1 MADHSADGTDQDED
15 DPLNPSSAATQQ
27 SSTLGCRHVIVA
39 LCFLLNCISY
49 ADRTN
54 LSVAL
59 VAMSREFGWSS
70 TTSGS
75 LLAAFFLGYLWTQ
88 IPGGMAAARYGAKPV
103 LLTGVLCWSVLT
115 LVTPA
120 AARYSIGALWSVR
133 VLVGLAEGVSMP
145 SIHALLSVWVPAGER
160 SRALALTSS
169 GQFLGT
175 VAAFGCARLVDE
187 WWPAI
192 FYLFGSLGFVWAV
205 AFAALCSSHPAE
217 HGCIGDAE
225 LQLVGARRLAR
236 SPAPPAARLAW
247 RALLREPAF
256 LCICAAHFSMN
267 WGSYLL
273 LSWLPRYLV
282 SLGARLGEAGALF
295 STPYLAAIF
304 FGNVG
309 GWVADEVLLRR
320 LGCSLRRVR
329 KAIQAAAS
337 TVPAACFLGLC
348 GVAEPATATA
358 LLTVAICF
366 ASLTHSACLA
376 NILDLTAGSAA
387 NAGLLMG
394 VANTVGTLPGILANL
409 ITGRMLGGQDDDG
422 GPQHWE
428 HVFGLGVAVYIAG
441 LVVYLRYAQG
451 QPIFGGAEASTCKGP
466 H

>member
-1 MADHSADGTDQDED
+1 MVVVDPSADGTDQDED
-15 DPLNPSSAATQQ
+15 DPLNPSSHGAQR
-27 SSTLGCRHVIVA
+27 SSTLGCRHVIVGM
-39 LCFLLNCISY
+39 CFLLNCISY

-59 VAMSREFGWSS
+59 VAMTREFGWSS
-70 TTSGS
+70 ATSGS

-88 IPGGMAAARYGAKPV
+88 IPGGMMAAKYGAKPV

-115 LVTPA
+115 LATPA
-120 AARYSIGALWSVR
+120 AARFSTGALWSVR

-160 SRALALTSS
+160 SRSLALTSS

-217 HGCIGDAE
+217 HRCIGDVE
-225 LQLVGARRLAR
+225 LQYIGARRSGR
-236 SPAPPAARLAW
+236 SPAPPPTRLAW
-247 RALLREPAF
+247 RALLQEPSF
-256 LCICAAHFSMN
+256 LSICAAHFSIN

-273 LSWLPRYLV
+273 LSWLPKYLV
-282 SLGARLGEAGALF
+282 HLGAKLGEGGALF
-295 STPYLAAIF
+295 STPYLTAVF
-304 FGNVG
+304 FDNVG

-320 LGCSLRRVR
+320 FGCSLRRVR
-329 KAIQAAAS
+329 KAIQAAANL
-337 TVPAACFLGLC
+337 VPAACFVALC
-348 GVAEPATATA
+348 GVREPATATA

-366 ASLTHSACLA
+366 ASLSHSACMA

-387 NAGLLMG
+387 HAGLLMG
-394 VANTVGTLPGILANL
+394 VANTVGTLPGIMANL
-409 ITGRMLGGQDDDG
+409 ITGRMLGGHDG
-422 GPQHWE
+422 RQRWE

-451 QPIFGGAEASTCKGP
+451 RPIFGGAEVSTCKGP